1 MRFGKVGSSDILGC
15 LPRGRFLAVEVWDWK
30 ELDTALRLEGFIT
43 DGPLFGGRQID
54 YENMF

>member
-43 DGPLFGGRQID
+43 DGPLFKGED
-54 YENMF
+54 NAVYSV